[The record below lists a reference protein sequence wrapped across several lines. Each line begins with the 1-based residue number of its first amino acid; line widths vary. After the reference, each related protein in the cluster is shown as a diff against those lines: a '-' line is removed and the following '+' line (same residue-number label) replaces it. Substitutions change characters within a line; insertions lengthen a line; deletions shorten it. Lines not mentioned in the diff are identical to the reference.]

1 VKPHHYEVGLTSVAD
16 RRIVL
21 ISKEDKGLVS
31 RRGVPVLVAIVATAF
46 LGGACGGTGSPGVA
60 SLGASTTST
69 AAPETNANGQSSKIA
84 ADDLAFAQCMQT
96 SGVPNFPNPVISSNR
111 ISIHVGKAP
120 GVEPDSHQYRS
131 ALSACKHFLP
141 NGGAGPTITS
151 ADQAD
156 YLKGVACL
164 RAHGFP
170 QFPDPTFTQTHVS
183 FKIPQSIKLRTSQF
197 EHAVGICDKLV
208 PAGLPYSGL

>member
-1 VKPHHYEVGLTSVAD
+1 M
-16 RRIVL
+16 
-21 ISKEDKGLVS
+21 S
-31 RRGVPVLVAIVATAF
+31 RRCVPVLVAIVAIAF

-69 AAPETNANGQSSKIA
+69 AATNADGQSSKIA
-84 ADDLAFAQCMQT
+84 ADDLAFAQCMQI

-120 GVEPDSHQYRS
+120 GVDPNTRQYRS
-131 ALSACKHFLP
+131 ALFACKHFLP
-141 NGGAGPTITS
+141 NGGTGPTITF

-170 QFPDPTFTQTHVS
+170 QFPDPTFTQTNVS
-183 FKIPQSIKLRTSQF
+183 FNIPPSMKLRTSQF
-197 EHAVGICDKLV
+197 EHALGICDKLI